1 MAELLPPSS
10 GRSRGHSEHN
20 IGFDTPEHPLRG
32 FLVEEFPSLRK
43 TQASIITGLSVA
55 MGEGKWRHGWVCTVS
70 VQTETTFPDQ
80 PPPFQTRLPTQKTHV
95 PVQNQGQRQGLRG
108 KQRLSQASF
117 PYLVCILPAPCWFTA
132 WRSRPSMLSF
142 PAPTSWGSDTS
153 VVLKILSSSPAE
165 ISCYLI
171 CTRLL
176 YKLVF
181 HTLPV
186 LVENDCVLWTE
197 VLNRQKRLRWWGRQ
211 EEVDRS
217 VLETAPNQEV
227 REAGPRWQLISR
239 LKCQSVYP
247 SFSLDHNC
255 WCSYT
260 EMKYLATVIK

>member
-10 GRSRGHSEHN
+10 GWSRGHREHKT
-20 IGFDTPEHPLRG
+20 GFDTPEHPLRC

-43 TQASIITGLSVA
+43 TQASIITGLGVA
-55 MGEGKWRHGWVCTVS
+55 MGKVEAWLSLHSLCSNRDN
-70 VQTETTFPDQ
+70 FPW
-80 PPPFQTRLPTQKTHV
+80 PAPSIPNTLPTQKTHV

-108 KQRLSQASF
+108 KQRLSQPSF

-132 WRSRPSMLSF
+132 LRSWPSVLSF

-153 VVLKILSSSPAE
+153 VVLSSSPAE

-181 HTLPV
+181 QTLPV

-217 VLETAPNQEV
+217 VLETAPNQAV

-247 SFSLDHNC
+247 RFSLDHNR